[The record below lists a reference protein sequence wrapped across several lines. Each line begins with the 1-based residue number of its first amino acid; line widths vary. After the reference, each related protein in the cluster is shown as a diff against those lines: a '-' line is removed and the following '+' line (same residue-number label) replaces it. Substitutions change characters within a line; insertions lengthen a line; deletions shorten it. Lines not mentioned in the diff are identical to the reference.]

1 MNTETADAGSSPV
14 ERGVRQQTH
23 DYTRR
28 TWGHDY
34 TTLRVIDGGQRLRL
48 SGWGLGINA
57 GDYLILQNG
66 NGSTRYRVDSID
78 YRTDPRDMWL
88 AEASFAPRQAV
99 SAA

>member
-1 MNTETADAGSSPV
+1 MSENSQAVGAPV
-14 ERGVRQQTH
+14 EPTVGQQTH

-34 TTLRVIDGGQRLRL
+34 TTLKVIDGGQRLRL

-57 GDYLILQNG
+57 GDYLILPNG
-66 NGSTRYRVDSID
+66 DGTTRYRVDSID
-78 YRTDPRDMWL
+78 YRMDPQDMWF
-88 AEASFAPRQAV
+88 ADATFAPRQAV